1 MHIEPGTGP
10 RIDVMNPCE
19 DGDDQKTPTCILFSD
34 DGDYLAFGSEA
45 LARYAEMVDDGETG
59 MLFQNVNYIL

>member
-1 MHIEPGTGP
+1 MHVEPGNAP

-19 DGDDQKTPTCILFSD
+19 DGDDQKTPTCILYSD

-59 MLFQNVNYIL
+59 MLF